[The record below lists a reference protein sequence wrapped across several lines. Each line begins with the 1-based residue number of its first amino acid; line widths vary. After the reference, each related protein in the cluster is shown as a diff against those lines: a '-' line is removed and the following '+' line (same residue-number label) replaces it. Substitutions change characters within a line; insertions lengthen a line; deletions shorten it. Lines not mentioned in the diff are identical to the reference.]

1 MSSYGR
7 GRDPDDCT
15 DRTLHFFGDQ
25 TRSEARYA
33 THTHDLYSDPVLPDA
48 GRTRTC
54 SQTGASTPAGRLARG
69 LTASVQ
75 PYGFSLHVG
84 QTGATL
90 YSEYG
95 RNEEERVQMLML
107 AAPDSYLPGT
117 YLLAWEDRLNSD
129 LQADWDYQDLVIMVR
144 PIVPEPASIVHG
156 VAALS
161 LRGLRKLV

>member
-1 MSSYGR
+1 M
-7 GRDPDDCT
+7 
-15 DRTLHFFGDQ
+15 
-25 TRSEARYA
+25 
-33 THTHDLYSDPVLPDA
+33 
-48 GRTRTC
+48 
-54 SQTGASTPAGRLARG
+54 

-129 LQADWDYQDLVIMVR
+129 PQADWDYQDLVIMVR
-144 PIVPEPASIVHG
+144 PIVPEPASIVLMG
-156 VAALS
+156 LGIAALS